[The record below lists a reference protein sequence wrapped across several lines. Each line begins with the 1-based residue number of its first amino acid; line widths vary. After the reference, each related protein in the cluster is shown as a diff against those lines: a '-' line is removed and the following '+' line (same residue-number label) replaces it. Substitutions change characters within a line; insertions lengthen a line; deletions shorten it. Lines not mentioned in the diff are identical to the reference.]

1 MKHIN
6 LRNVTSRDSTT
17 SKKMIEALHVTVR
30 TAEDAESL
38 ELLESRTPEG
48 ENGVKE
54 LSRRVS
60 YNEPVLSVMGP
71 TKSEGSATVILPP
84 FEVTVNENGRI
95 VRAYWTFLALNQSRK
110 SMQEDIAYHLHIDLA
125 HPRLAKDV
133 NDSPLPTSI
142 PDLCHRF
149 LTIYEPNIRG
159 TSSPGSI
166 T

>member
-30 TAEDAESL
+30 TAEDAEAL
-38 ELLESRTPEG
+38 ELLVSRTPEG
-48 ENGVKE
+48 KNGVKE

-84 FEVTVNENGRI
+84 FEVTINENGRI
-95 VRAYWTFLALNQSRK
+95 VRAYWTSSALNQGQESV
-110 SMQEDIAYHLHIDLA
+110 QEDTTYHLHIDLPIHHFQRTSMTA
-125 HPRLAKDV
+125 LC
-133 NDSPLPTSI
+133 PLPFPICTVCPSASTSQI
-142 PDLCHRF
+142 SAVMLPLVH
-149 LTIYEPNIRG
+149 
-159 TSSPGSI
+159 
-166 T
+166 